1 MQTRT
6 IPFMPENPKYAFAY
20 VPFQQYGNLYQTNNA
35 LYKGT
40 IFKDL
45 YYPFSAYENIPMM
58 SPFK

>member
-6 IPFMPENPKYAFAY
+6 IPFMPENPRYAFAY
-20 VPFQQYGNLYQTNNA
+20 VPFQQYGNLYPTNNA

-45 YYPFSAYENIPMM
+45 LSNERIRKYSDDVTV
-58 SPFK
+58 